1 MRWLPPARAAGLVLA
16 LLVGLAPRGAG
27 ATIAPQAHPVVERYL
42 KAIGGAETFRLERTA
57 RVKGTLQAFG
67 LSGTLEQWTA
77 RPDRSASVTVIG
89 PFTLREGDDGAAPWR
104 VDQNGKFSIRDG
116 KDRDDARASTWFAN
130 ELWLAPDQGGGQVNY
145 VGRERDS
152 LDTYQVLEIVP
163 PIGRSRRMWFS
174 DRTGLVDRE
183 ITRQD
188 TQTITSRQSDYRSTA
203 GRLRPHRSVIEVEGL
218 PLNTAT
224 IVIDSLWTNADI
236 DPAVFSPPQTATAV
250 DWRFLRAG
258 GPAAVGFEYS
268 LRHVWLKASVNGAPP
283 ADFLLDTGASITV
296 IDSAYAAEHGI
307 RAEGKL
313 QASGAGAAG
322 GAALGHVDSLRV
334 AGEGGEGV
342 TISAQKVAVL
352 ALSPHLEP
360 FFWRSVAGVLGYD
373 FISRFVVEVDY
384 DRGVMVLHDPRTFRY
399 SGAGQSIPLQLAGNI
414 PVAKARID
422 GQYEGEFRLDV
433 GSGSTV
439 DLHGPFVKKHGLRD
453 KIGTRYEVT
462 GGGFGGTFSSTVTRM
477 KKMEIGTFSWDE
489 PVVLLSGATTGG
501 LASEDYAGN
510 IGNHILER
518 FKATF
523 DYEHRVVYLEPGAR
537 FGQRDRFSSAGFLL
551 GKVAGRIR
559 ALQVLEGSPGARA
572 GLRVNDEVIA
582 LDKKPLASYT
592 VDQLSRLFEQGPD
605 GEKHTLEV
613 VREGKSKKLKLTFR
627 QML

>member
-1 MRWLPPARAAGLVLA
+1 MRSSLSARILA
-16 LLVGLAPRGAG
+16 LALGGLTALAPRGA
-27 ATIAPQAHPVVERYL
+27 AAAIAPEARPVVERYL
-42 KAIGGAETFRLERTA
+42 RAIGGSEAFQRDRST

-67 LSGTLEQWTA
+67 LSGSLEQWTV

-89 PFTLREGDDGAAPWR
+89 PFTLREGDDGTRVWR
-104 VDQNGKFSIRDG
+104 VDQNGKFALRDG

-130 ELWLAPDQGGGQVNY
+130 ELWLTSDQGGGQITWA
-145 VGRERDS
+145 GRERDS
-152 LDTYQVLEIVP
+152 LDRYQVLEIAP
-163 PIGRSRRMWFS
+163 PVGRSRRMWFS
-174 DRTGLVDRE
+174 DRTGLIDRE

-188 TQTITSRQSDYRSTA
+188 NQTITSRQRDYRSA
-203 GRLRPHRSVIEVEGL
+203 DGRLRPFRNVIEVEGM

-224 IVIDSLWTNADI
+224 IVIDSLWSNADI
-236 DPAVFSPPQTATAV
+236 DSTVFSPPASAV
-250 DWRFLRAG
+250 SDWRFLRG
-258 GPAAVGFEYS
+258 PGPARLAFEYS
-268 LRHVWLKASVNGAPP
+268 LRHVWLKVSVNGAPP

-296 IDSAYAAEHGI
+296 IDSAYAAAHGI
-307 RAEGKL
+307 PAQGRL

-334 AGEGGEGV
+334 AGADGDGV
-342 TISAQKVAVL
+342 IVSDQKVAVL
-352 ALSPHLEP
+352 ALSPNLEP
-360 FFWRSVAGVLGYD
+360 FFWRGVAGVLGYD

-384 DRGVMVLHDPRTFRY
+384 DRALLVLHDPRTFRY
-399 SGAGQSIPLQLAGNI
+399 QGAGKSIPLTFAGNI

-422 GQYEGEFRLDV
+422 GQFEGEFRLDV

-439 DLHGPFVKKHGLRD
+439 DIHGPFAKQHDLESRL
-453 KIGTRYEVT
+453 GTHYEVT
-462 GGGFGGTFSSTVTRM
+462 GGGFGGTFASTVARM
-477 KKMEIGTFSWDE
+477 KKMEIGPFAWDE
-489 PVVLLSGATTGG
+489 PVVLLSGATSGG

-523 DYEHRVVYLEPGAR
+523 DYEHHVVYLEPGAR

-551 GKVAGRIR
+551 GKIAGKVR

-572 GLRVNDEVIA
+572 GLRANDEVVGV
-582 LDKKPLASYT
+582 DRKPLAAYT
-592 VDQLSRLFEQGPD
+592 VDQLSQLFERGAD

-613 VREGKSKKLKLTFR
+613 VRDGRRKKLKLVLR